1 MTEPRPR
8 PRSSRAPVE
17 RLRVHQAIVDHLDL
31 RPGDVLLDLGCGRG
45 FTLATATSRLS
56 GVAMIGVDRD
66 AGSLH
71 AARLELAG
79 RGAPGLWVQAD
90 VGAPLPL
97 GASSVSRV
105 VCHDVLEY
113 LDEPVGLLAEASRV
127 MGPGALSV
135 WSHTDYEAIVIGGAE
150 RRLTRRVV
158 GAYADASSL
167 GPGRSDAQMG
177 RKVTAAVD
185 RSPLRRT
192 GVDAAALIATEL
204 TGPAG
209 LRVDDIAST
218 VARSA
223 EQGASDVTVGEVE
236 DWVAQLKEAD
246 TRREFFYSQTA
257 FVVTAVQPA

>member
-1 MTEPRPR
+1 MANAHPGPG
-8 PRSSRAPVE
+8 SSRAPVE

-31 RPGDVLLDLGCGRG
+31 RADDVLLDLGCGRG
-45 FTLATATSRLS
+45 FTLATASSRLS

-66 AGSLH
+66 AGSLR
-71 AARLELAG
+71 AAQLELAA
-79 RGAPGLWVQAD
+79 RGAPALWVQAD
-90 VGAPLPL
+90 VGAGLPF
-97 GASSVSRV
+97 GASWASRV

-113 LDEPVGLLAEASRV
+113 LDDPVGLLAEASRV
-127 MGPGALSV
+127 MRPGALSV
-135 WSHTDYEAIVIGGAE
+135 WSHTDYEAIVISGAD

-177 RKVTAAVD
+177 RNVVAVVD

-192 GVDAAALIATEL
+192 GVAAASLIATEL

-223 EQGASDVTVGEVE
+223 QQGGSDVTVGEVE
-236 DWVAQLKEAD
+236 DWVAQLEQAD
-246 TRREFFYSQTA
+246 SRGELFYSQTA
-257 FVVTAVQPA
+257 FVVTAVRRA